1 MAVRAAGRARS
12 TPVKRPVRT
21 AAARAAQQ
29 SDLDLEN
36 IAAAAMRVADERG
49 AAGFTM
55 RAVAEE
61 LGVTAMA
68 LYHHVPDKA
77 GLVAL
82 IVDASIA
89 EHPLPPPTGVWREDL
104 WELALWTRRSV
115 LDHPAVGKLRQAY
128 RVWTPSIFPMTER
141 WLSVWQQ
148 SGLPLDAAVT
158 AAVTSS
164 LAVTGMVEQELVF
177 REMDWPVDDKHLA
190 MLPNARLLFSAQ
202 RDSAAD
208 FELLVRALIDGLYA
222 QLGGLR

>member
-12 TPVKRPVRT
+12 TPVK
-21 AAARAAQQ
+21 Q
-29 SDLDLEN
+29 SSDPDLDN

-49 AAGFTM
+49 AVGFTM

-89 EHPLPPPTGVWREDL
+89 EHPLPPPTGVWRAEL
-104 WELALWTRRSV
+104 WELALWMRRSM
-115 LDHPAVGKLRQAY
+115 LDHPAVGKLRHAY

-148 SGLPLDAAVT
+148 SGLPL
-158 AAVTSS
+158 
-164 LAVTGMVEQELVF
+164 
-177 REMDWPVDDKHLA
+177 
-190 MLPNARLLFSAQ
+190 
-202 RDSAAD
+202 
-208 FELLVRALIDGLYA
+208 
-222 QLGGLR
+222 